1 MLFHIRGLE
10 LVPGSQVATK
20 NELRWPS
27 WPYTVYDKYNSPRNT
42 RVKIYT
48 LAHTNYLFL
57 RSYSSWKTIPSLS
70 NNDKPGM

>member
-10 LVPGSQVATK
+10 LPGSQVATK
-20 NELRWPS
+20 NERTNYAGLM
-27 WPYTVYDKYNSPRNT
+27 TLYDKYNSPRNT

-57 RSYSSWKTIPSLS
+57 RSYSSWKTIPSRS
-70 NNDKPGM
+70 NKDKPGM